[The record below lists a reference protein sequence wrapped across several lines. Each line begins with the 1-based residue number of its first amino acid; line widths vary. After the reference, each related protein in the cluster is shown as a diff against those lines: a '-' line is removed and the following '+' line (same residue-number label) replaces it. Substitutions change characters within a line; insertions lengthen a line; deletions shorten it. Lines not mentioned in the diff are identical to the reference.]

1 MVIRLPRTTL
11 LAVAGALLFTAGWV
25 AGQEK
30 ARTEKTL
37 IWAAA
42 WTAADTMTPAAFEA
56 LKTETASLVGRVP
69 GLKRVWVGKL
79 LEPKTFDGVTRN
91 YGMVLEFDSV
101 ASKNAYTKLPL
112 SPWREN
118 FNKLRTP
125 RSSNFDVVGE

>member
-1 MVIRLPRTTL
+1 MTTSRRATSL
-11 LAVAGALLFTAGWV
+11 LVMGGVLLFSAGWLAGAET
-25 AGQEK
+25 

-42 WTAADTMTPAAFEA
+42 WTAVDGMKPQDFENF
-56 LKTETASLVGRVP
+56 KNETAGLVGKVP
-69 GLKRVWVGKL
+69 GLRRVWVGKL

-91 YGMVLEFDSV
+91 YGMVLEFDGV
-101 ASKNAYTKLPL
+101 DSKNAYTKLPL

-125 RSSNFDVVGE
+125 RSTNFDVVGE